1 MDQRFAGKRI
11 LVTGAGGAL
20 GGAAAR
26 AFAAEG
32 ARLFLIDRS
41 DTALE
46 AVAGE
51 LGVAVGGSRAADVT
65 DETAVAAAVGQA
77 EGALG
82 GLDIVVNAAGIVG
95 PAGAMIDCALADWQ
109 AVFAINVTGSF
120 LVCRHAI
127 PALRRAGGG
136 AVVNYA
142 STAGMTGEDTLGPY
156 AASKAA
162 VVSMTRS
169 LARNH
174 AAEGIRVNCVCPGSI
189 ASPMLDNCLSME
201 AALGSDP
208 AVAQA
213 RYLAGHPAG
222 RFGLPDEV
230 AAAVL
235 FLASEEAAFIAGV
248 ALPVD
253 GAALA

>member
-1 MDQRFAGKRI
+1 MAGRFGGKRVFI
-11 LVTGAGGAL
+11 TGAGGAL

-32 ARLFLIDRS
+32 ARLFLVDRAREALGATLADLGPAAAGS
-41 DTALE
+41 AAVDITAE
-46 AVAGE
+46 PAVAG
-51 LGVAVGGSRAADVT
+51 
-65 DETAVAAAVGQA
+65 AVAEADR
-77 EGALG
+77 ALG

-95 PAGAMIDCALADWQ
+95 PAGPMIACSIEDWTALFE
-109 AVFAINVTGSF
+109 VNVTGTF
-120 LVCRHAI
+120 LVCKHAI
-127 PALRRAGGG
+127 PLLRRGGGG

-142 STAGMTGEDTLGPY
+142 STAGMAGDDTLGPY
-156 AASKAA
+156 SASKGA
-162 VVSMTRS
+162 VVLMTRS
-169 LARNH
+169 LAKNH
-174 AAEGIRVNCVCPGSI
+174 ASEGIRVNCVCPGSI
-189 ASPMLDNCLSME
+189 ASPMLENCFAME

-208 AVAQA
+208 AVVQS

-222 RFGLPDEV
+222 RFGLPEEV

-235 FLASEEAAFIAGV
+235 FLASDDAAFIAGA

>member
-1 MDQRFAGKRI
+1 MEQRFAGKRI
-11 LVTGAGGAL
+11 LITGAGGAL

-32 ARLFLIDRS
+32 GRLVLIDRS
-41 DTALE
+41 ESAL
-46 AVAGE
+46 AGVRGE
-51 LGVAVGGSRAADVT
+51 LGAAVVACMATDVT
-65 DETAVAAAVGQA
+65 DETIVADTVTRA
-77 EGALG
+77 EAALG
-82 GLDIVVNAAGIVG
+82 GIDIVVNAAGIVG
-95 PAGAMIDCALADWQ
+95 PAGPMIDCALADWQ
-109 AVFAINVTGSF
+109 AVFAANVTGTF
-120 LVCRHAI
+120 LVCKHAI
-127 PALRRAGGG
+127 PALSRAGGG

-142 STAGMTGEDTLGPY
+142 STAGMTGEDTLGAY

-174 AAEGIRVNCVCPGSI
+174 AAHGIRVNCVCPGSI
-189 ASPMLDNCLSME
+189 ASPMLENCFAME
-201 AALGSDP
+201 SALGSDP
-208 AVAQA
+208 AVVQA

-222 RFGLPDEV
+222 RFGLPQEV

-235 FLASEEAAFIAGV
+235 FLASDQAAFIAGV